1 MIVFPYP
8 YKEYSIAMCSLML
21 VCYDDYF
28 YKEMCAPDISSE
40 TGWAA
45 KNPFNTALGNVERGG
60 GENPLEN
67 LGFIPTQFRWA
78 RFFVA

>member
-1 MIVFPYP
+1 MYP
-8 YKEYSIAMCSLML
+8 DHKEYSTAMCSLML

-45 KNPFNTALGNVERGG
+45 KNPFNRAPGNVERGG
-60 GENPLEN
+60 RESPGEFGLHSHT
-67 LGFIPTQFRWA
+67 I
-78 RFFVA
+78 

>member
-1 MIVFPYP
+1 M
-8 YKEYSIAMCSLML
+8 
-21 VCYDDYF
+21 CYDDYF

-60 GENPLEN
+60 GERENPLEN

-78 RFFVA
+78 RFFVV